1 MRVASEMR
9 FELATFPDAVFPND
23 AAAFLTERDTPV
35 ERFKRNLLIISSS
48 IYLRA
53 LES

>member
-9 FELATFPDAVFPND
+9 LELATFPDPAFPND

-48 IYLRA
+48 IYRA
-53 LES
+53 FES

>member
-9 FELATFPDAVFPND
+9 LELATFPDAVFPND
-23 AAAFLTERDTPV
+23 SAAFLTSEHDTPV

-48 IYLRA
+48 IHRA
-53 LES
+53 FES